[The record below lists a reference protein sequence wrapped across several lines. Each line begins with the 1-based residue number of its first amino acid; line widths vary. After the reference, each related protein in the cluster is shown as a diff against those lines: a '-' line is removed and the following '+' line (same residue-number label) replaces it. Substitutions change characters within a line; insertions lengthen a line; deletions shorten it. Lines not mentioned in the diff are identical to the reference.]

1 MSEAFL
7 KPSLPPCRGWQVKK
21 ELLHAKHEAAG
32 WDADLAREANQMKAE
47 LSNQRHCLVNVT
59 TLVRAE
65 RRRGG
70 SWRYPTLLS
79 AL

>member
-1 MSEAFL
+1 MSEACL
-7 KPSLPPCRGWQVKK
+7 KPSPAMSWWQVKK

-47 LSNQRHCLVNVT
+47 LSNQRHSLVNVT

-70 SWRYPTLLS
+70 SLS
-79 AL
+79 QPF